1 MGSRTGKR
9 KNIWRGWSI
18 IKKIILPSASA
29 DASADMSEDKSETGF
44 FLPQVFY

>member
-1 MGSRTGKR
+1 MR
-9 KNIWRGWSI
+9 NIFKV
-18 IKKIILPSASA
+18 KKEDLVKFLEIILPSASA